1 MSDQGMA
8 SIQFSGAQP
17 VQPVSFNVDPNH
29 RMGIEIGREY
39 EREAPVALSAR
50 NMSSAD
56 AATAWRVRRNGPPMP
71 YSRKTMGS
79 LYDFNQE

>member
-1 MSDQGMA
+1 MSTSG
-8 SIQFSGAQP
+8 SSVQFNGVNSS
-17 VQPVSFNVDPNH
+17 SFDPNH
-29 RMGIEIGREY
+29 RMGVEIGREM
-39 EREAPVALSAR
+39 EEEAPVSLSSR

-56 AATAWRVRRNGPPMP
+56 AATAWRVRRSGKPLP

>member
-17 VQPVSFNVDPNH
+17 VQSLSFDPNH
-29 RMGIEIGREY
+29 RMGVEIGREA
-39 EREAPVALSAR
+39 ERESPVALSAR

-56 AATAWRVRRNGPPMP
+56 AATAWRVRRNGPPLP
-71 YSRKTMGS
+71 YSKRTMGS
-79 LYDFNQE
+79 LYDFTDK